1 LLSAIGSDAI
11 TYVDCDDDKNL
22 PFWVEALQQAQKCVW
37 LAARPEYQ
45 ATLCQ
50 PTDPSGAYS
59 ICEETCGKCH
69 DNCEDTSGTFAVN
82 DDVRDCLWLS
92 LRTQYQGDL
101 CVQGS
106 PAFSICPETCDACDG
121 QGILGSAPTV
131 SPSFGGLRC
140 DDSKFDM
147 FFVGEID
154 ENQRCV
160 WLAARPEWQTILCVG
175 GHPSKAREV
184 CPETCGA
191 CVDNCV
197 DSESQFN
204 VEGKRRDCLWLS
216 LRPQLH
222 PELCERE
229 DVGRACPETCDKCDI
244 AI

>member
-1 LLSAIGSDAI
+1 MTPSSTCFSLVKSMR
-11 TYVDCDDDKNL
+11 TN
-22 PFWVEALQQAQKCVW
+22 
-37 LAARPEYQ
+37 AA
-45 ATLCQ
+45 
-50 PTDPSGAYS
+50 
-59 ICEETCGKCH
+59 
-69 DNCEDTSGTFAVN
+69 
-82 DDVRDCLWLS
+82 
-92 LRTQYQGDL
+92 
-101 CVQGS
+101 
-106 PAFSICPETCDACDG
+106 
-121 QGILGSAPTV
+121 
-131 SPSFGGLRC
+131 FG
-140 DDSKFDM
+140 
-147 FFVGEID
+147 
-154 ENQRCV
+154 
-160 WLAARPEWQTILCVG
+160 WARPEWQTILCVG